1 MQGLSEFKKW
11 VPIAQWLPLYERT
24 NLKGDLSAGITVAVM
39 LIPQGMAYSVLAGLP
54 PVYGLYASIIPLIIY
69 ALFGTSKQLAVGPVA
84 MVGLIVLAGV
94 SEFATPG
101 SPEFIQ
107 LAILAALGVGIVQA
121 LMGFMRMGFLVNFL
135 SHPVLSG
142 FTSAAAIII
151 GASQLKGLLGID
163 MPGSL
168 TVIETLWMVLTK
180 IEHANTFTALVGI
193 GSVALILALKK
204 WNKAFPSALAVVL
217 LGTIAVILF
226 GLNDLGVKIV
236 GDVPKGFPAFLT
248 PSVNVADLT
257 KLLPMILVISL
268 VGYME
273 SIAIA
278 KAIANRR
285 KYKIDSNQ
293 ELIGLGFANIV
304 GSFFQSFPVTGGL
317 SRTAVNDQ
325 AGAETPLA
333 AILTSILIALTVAF
347 LTPLFYYLPTS
358 VLAAII
364 IVAVSSLFDI
374 KAMKHLCETDR
385 RDLVLLTVTFL
396 TTLFLGIEDGIAL
409 GVILSLVIVIYNST
423 KPHTAELGQLEDS
436 DNYRN
441 IERYSNAKIHDDVI
455 IFRYDSPLYFAS
467 SNYFLDAAQKLIQK
481 REIKPRLFVLDASS
495 INFLDST
502 GVHSLEELLKYLSS
516 TGIEFSIAGAIGPVR
531 DMLKKGGI
539 MAHIGINR
547 FYFDVAEA
555 ISDYRMLHT
564 PTKIGLET
572 KSTTKLNAAQSNF
585 L

>member
-1 MQGLSEFKKW
+1 MIQTLKKW
-11 VPIAQWLPLYERT
+11 VPIIQWLPQYEKT
-24 NLKGDLSAGITVAVM
+24 SLKGDLSAGLTVAVM

-69 ALFGTSKQLAVGPVA
+69 AIFGTSKQLAVGPVA
-84 MVGLIVLAGV
+84 MVGLIVFAGV
-94 SEFATPG
+94 SAFATPG

-107 LAILAALGVGIVQA
+107 LAILAALGVGVVQA

-151 GASQLKGLLGID
+151 GASQLKSLLGID

-168 TVIETLWMVLTK
+168 TVVETFGMTISK
-180 IEHANTFTALVGI
+180 I
-193 GSVALILALKK
+193 GSANFYTAIIGVGSVIMIMLLKK
-204 WNKAFPSALAVVL
+204 WNKAFPSALAVVF
-217 LGTIAVILF
+217 LGTISVIVF
-226 GLNDLGVKIV
+226 GLNELGVRIV
-236 GDVPKGFPAFLT
+236 GEVPKGFPAFLT
-248 PSVNVADLT
+248 PSIDIDSLI

-333 AILTSILIALTVAF
+333 AILSAILIAITVVF
-347 LTPLFYYLPTS
+347 LTPLFYYLPNS

-374 KAMKHLCETDR
+374 KAMKHLWNTDR
-385 RDLVLLTVTFL
+385 LDLGLLTVTFL
-396 TTLFLGIEDGIAL
+396 TTLFLGIEVGIGI

-423 KPHTAELGQLEDS
+423 KPHFAELGQLEES

-441 IERYSNAKIHDDVI
+441 VERYKNAVIHEDVL

-467 SNYFLDAAQKLIQK
+467 SNYFLDTTQKLIRNRATAPK
-481 REIKPRLFVLDASS
+481 LFVLDASS

-502 GVHSLEELLKYLSS
+502 GLHALEELLKFLSS
-516 TGIEFSIAGAIGPVR
+516 NGIEFSIVGAIGPVR
-531 DMLKKGGI
+531 DMLKKCGI
-539 MAHIGINR
+539 MSHIGVNR

-555 ISDYRMLHT
+555 VDDFRMLHT
-564 PTKIGLET
+564 PSSLNGEIKIPG
-572 KSTTKLNAAQSNF
+572 KLNAAQSNY